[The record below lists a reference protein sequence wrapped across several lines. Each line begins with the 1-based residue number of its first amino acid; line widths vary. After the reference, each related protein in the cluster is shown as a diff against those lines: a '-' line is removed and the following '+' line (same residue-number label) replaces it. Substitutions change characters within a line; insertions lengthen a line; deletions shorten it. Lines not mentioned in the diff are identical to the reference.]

1 MFKYFLF
8 DLDGTLTDPFEGIT
22 NSIVYALG
30 KFGITVDDKKDLI
43 DFIGPPLVDSFGKF
57 YGFDSEKSV
66 KAVEY
71 YREYFS
77 VKALYENSVYEDVVL
92 VLSKLKSD
100 GKILVLATSK
110 PEEYAV
116 RILEKFDLG
125 KYFDFVAGATM
136 DNTRSYKADVIA
148 YAIES
153 CGIEDKTEALM
164 IGDRKYDVEGA
175 KINGLKSAGVTYGYG
190 SRAELVSSSADYILD
205 SPLEILN
212 IK

>member
-77 VKALYENSVYEDVVL
+77 VKGIYENS
-92 VLSKLKSD
+92 
-100 GKILVLATSK
+100 G
-110 PEEYAV
+110 
-116 RILEKFDLG
+116 
-125 KYFDFVAGATM
+125 
-136 DNTRSYKADVIA
+136 
-148 YAIES
+148 
-153 CGIEDKTEALM
+153 
-164 IGDRKYDVEGA
+164 
-175 KINGLKSAGVTYGYG
+175 
-190 SRAELVSSSADYILD
+190 
-205 SPLEILN
+205 
-212 IK
+212 